1 MLVLTVLHC
10 TNGLCTFSIR
20 PNKENTC
27 AYGNLTNPDYLYV
40 RVCRPYLKKKGG
52 GAVGW
57 YRGEKLFD
65 SDEMTRRG
73 LNSMRKIIEGA
84 ICCVAVFIFRVA
96 FSCCHILLTFH
107 YSGQGLAIVFD
118 KCNHIE
124 ETKLTFSQRITH
136 YGMIEKLSFPTA
148 SATGG

>member
-27 AYGNLTNPDYLYV
+27 AYGNLTNPDYLCV
-40 RVCRPYLKKKGG
+40 RVCRPYLKKRG

-65 SDEMTRRG
+65 SDEMTCRG
-73 LNSMRKIIEGA
+73 LNSMRKTIEGA
-84 ICCVAVFIFRVA
+84 ICCVAVFIFKVT
-96 FSCCHILLTFH
+96 FSCSHALLMFH
-107 YSGQGLAIVFD
+107 NGGQGVLNIYRRKEV
-118 KCNHIE
+118 NI
-124 ETKLTFSQRITH
+124 L
-136 YGMIEKLSFPTA
+136 
-148 SATGG
+148 